1 MTQFKS
7 SPEAEVEHSK
17 NDYGFE
23 HVGELLVQD
32 DGNFDSFGALPE
44 SDDFVTTGISSSS
57 EFLQGAVI
65 AMADSARARSKRRMD
80 AQGLGLRRSP
90 EVRFWTMTIFLKCGK
105 MLSLEMQ
112 NLCQWS
118 CLGRKELQRQSFQRG
133 PTS

>member
-1 MTQFKS
+1 M
-7 SPEAEVEHSK
+7 EHSK

-80 AQGLGLRRSP
+80 AHRLGGCAGPQRSG
-90 EVRFWTMTIFLKCGK
+90 FG
-105 MLSLEMQ
+105 Q
-112 NLCQWS
+112 
-118 CLGRKELQRQSFQRG
+118 
-133 PTS
+133 